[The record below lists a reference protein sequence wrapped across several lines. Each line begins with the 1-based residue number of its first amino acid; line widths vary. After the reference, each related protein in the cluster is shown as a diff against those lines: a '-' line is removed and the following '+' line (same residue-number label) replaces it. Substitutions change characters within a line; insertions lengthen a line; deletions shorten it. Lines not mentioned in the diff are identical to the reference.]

1 MKIIFEAKNG
11 KKMEKSF
18 NSINDYISFIT
29 DNNSNI
35 KKIYESDMPYDDKP
49 VELSNITPS
58 SGWEQIDSS
67 AFCNIDSP
75 TKSTK
80 NSQKC
85 CQNDKNKNFD
95 DNQDNFKKFNYNE
108 DEESDEESDE
118 KSDEKF
124 DNKKE
129 KVDESIFDDMDD
141 DINNFYKST
150 NLDKFSF
157 LNRDKNKKKSNT
169 IFDDMDKDIDKFFNS
184 YKKPKKKEENN
195 EMDESKCSLKE
206 SSISLKDDE
215 RFSLVWNKGDD
226 NNPNGYFAINDKK
239 LGKEVYHSASKQ
251 NALKRFNYYVKNKK
265 LDEGIKDYLPRA
277 GFIRDDETDKKQGAF
292 FGQGTDEQ
300 LKKAKIIAKVKYAQ
314 GDKFGRVSKAD
325 LDNFDD
331 YYAQYKEIYG
341 TDPLNEGLKDY
352 LPRAGFIRDDE
363 TDKKQGAFFGQGTD
377 EQIKKAKIIAKVK
390 FANGDRMGRVSKA
403 DLDNFDDYY
412 AQYKE
417 IYGTD
422 PLNEGI
428 ETQPDMFNNDYD
440 KTYSD
445 GRLTIDSHAI
455 IDFMSKYEPQY
466 SFIDEKQIGDE
477 LNLIYSIKNFDM
489 NNIKKIKNELKS
501 AFDNGVSVKVAQ
513 SQYAPEQKKLY
524 IGFIEKPD
532 ELNEGF
538 FNKKLSSD
546 QLKEYVKEYFIYTF
560 MKTYGMKY
568 DYNTYNK
575 IIQELTK
582 HDKLF
587 KKTNEL
593 VTEFIESQEN
603 RFPPSVIINALG
615 RILYS
620 KGYNTD
626 IYDKALQDFKDE
638 ELSQYK
644 E

>member
-35 KKIYESDMPYDDKP
+35 KKIYESDMPYEDKP

-80 NSQKC
+80 NSKKC

-108 DEESDEESDE
+108 DEESDD

-129 KVDESIFDDMDD
+129 KV
-141 DINNFYKST
+141 
-150 NLDKFSF
+150 
-157 LNRDKNKKKSNT
+157 
-169 IFDDMDKDIDKFFNS
+169 
-184 YKKPKKKEENN
+184 
-195 EMDESKCSLKE
+195 DESKCSLKE

-300 LKKAKIIAKVKYAQ
+300 LKKAKIIAKVKYAK

-331 YYAQYKEIYG
+331 YYAQYQEIYG
-341 TDPLNEGLKDY
+341 TDPLNEGIKDY

-363 TDKKQGAFFGQGTD
+363 INKKQGAFFGQGTD

-412 AQYKE
+412 AQYQE
-417 IYGTD
+417 IYGND

-445 GRLTIDSHAI
+445 GRLTIDSHTI
-455 IDFMSKYEPQY
+455 IDFMSKYEPRY

-620 KGYNTD
+620 KGYDTD

-638 ELSQYK
+638 ELNQYK
-644 E
+644 K

>member
-85 CQNDKNKNFD
+85 CQNDKNKNCV

-108 DEESDEESDE
+108 DEESDDNSDE

-141 DINNFYKST
+141 DINDFYKST

-184 YKKPKKKEENN
+184 YKKPNKKE

-277 GFIRDDETDKKQGAF
+277 GFIRDDETNKKQGAF

-341 TDPLNEGLKDY
+341 NDPLNEGIKDY

-412 AQYKE
+412 AQYQE
-417 IYGTD
+417 IYGND

-445 GRLTIDSHAI
+445 GRLTIDSHTI
-455 IDFMSKYEPQY
+455 IDFMSKYEPRY

-620 KGYNTD
+620 KGYDTD

-638 ELSQYK
+638 ELNQYK
-644 E
+644 K

>member
-49 VELSNITPS
+49 VELSSITPS

-80 NSQKC
+80 NSKKC

-108 DEESDEESDE
+108 DEESDD

-141 DINNFYKST
+141 DINDFYKST

-184 YKKPKKKEENN
+184 YKKPNKKE

-331 YYAQYKEIYG
+331 YYAQY
-341 TDPLNEGLKDY
+341 
-352 LPRAGFIRDDE
+352 
-363 TDKKQGAFFGQGTD
+363 Q
-377 EQIKKAKIIAKVK
+377 
-390 FANGDRMGRVSKA
+390 
-403 DLDNFDDYY
+403 
-412 AQYKE
+412 E

-445 GRLTIDSHAI
+445 GRLTIDSHTI
-455 IDFMSKYEPQY
+455 IDFMSKYEPRY

-620 KGYNTD
+620 KGYDTD

-638 ELSQYK
+638 ELNQYK
-644 E
+644 K

>member
-1 MKIIFEAKNG
+1 
-11 KKMEKSF
+11 
-18 NSINDYISFIT
+18 
-29 DNNSNI
+29 
-35 KKIYESDMPYDDKP
+35 
-49 VELSNITPS
+49 
-58 SGWEQIDSS
+58 
-67 AFCNIDSP
+67 
-75 TKSTK
+75 
-80 NSQKC
+80 
-85 CQNDKNKNFD
+85 
-95 DNQDNFKKFNYNE
+95 
-108 DEESDEESDE
+108 
-118 KSDEKF
+118 
-124 DNKKE
+124 
-129 KVDESIFDDMDD
+129 
-141 DINNFYKST
+141 
-150 NLDKFSF
+150 
-157 LNRDKNKKKSNT
+157 
-169 IFDDMDKDIDKFFNS
+169 
-184 YKKPKKKEENN
+184 
-195 EMDESKCSLKE
+195 
-206 SSISLKDDE
+206 
-215 RFSLVWNKGDD
+215 
-226 NNPNGYFAINDKK
+226 
-239 LGKEVYHSASKQ
+239 
-251 NALKRFNYYVKNKK
+251 
-265 LDEGIKDYLPRA
+265 
-277 GFIRDDETDKKQGAF
+277 
-292 FGQGTDEQ
+292 
-300 LKKAKIIAKVKYAQ
+300 
-314 GDKFGRVSKAD
+314 
-325 LDNFDD
+325 
-331 YYAQYKEIYG
+331 
-341 TDPLNEGLKDY
+341 
-352 LPRAGFIRDDE
+352 
-363 TDKKQGAFFGQGTD
+363 
-377 EQIKKAKIIAKVK
+377 
-390 FANGDRMGRVSKA
+390 MGRVSKA

-412 AQYKE
+412 AQYQE
-417 IYGTD
+417 IYGND

-445 GRLTIDSHAI
+445 GRLTIDSHTI
-455 IDFMSKYEPQY
+455 IDFMSKYEPRY

-620 KGYNTD
+620 KGYDTD

>member
-35 KKIYESDMPYDDKP
+35 KKIYESDMPYEDKP

-80 NSQKC
+80 NSKKC

-108 DEESDEESDE
+108 DEESDD

-129 KVDESIFDDMDD
+129 KV
-141 DINNFYKST
+141 
-150 NLDKFSF
+150 
-157 LNRDKNKKKSNT
+157 
-169 IFDDMDKDIDKFFNS
+169 
-184 YKKPKKKEENN
+184 
-195 EMDESKCSLKE
+195 DESKCSLKE

-341 TDPLNEGLKDY
+341 NDPLNEGIKDY

-412 AQYKE
+412 AQYQE
-417 IYGTD
+417 IYGND

-445 GRLTIDSHAI
+445 GRLTIDSHTI
-455 IDFMSKYEPQY
+455 IDFMSKYEPRY

-620 KGYNTD
+620 KGYDTD